1 MNGVIINELPK
12 FIVYNPD
19 EATRTLQVTDPLDD
33 DSTLTIPFYLHVNKT
48 YFSVRKTMVT

>member
-48 YFSVRKTMVT
+48 YFSLRKTMVK